1 MFTLKQPSIKPA
13 KELAMARSIHPHFAP
28 RAAKSQ
34 GFDRP
39 LGTARHI
46 PGLIRGRTLAGM
58 LLAAVVAAFLAVAD
72 QLIQT
77 WADGHLL
84 VVWVGLWT
92 VAFTALALLAPPL
105 RKMTS
110 TAVALYARW
119 TEARMQE
126 RSDNALWAFAQQDH
140 RVMRDLQVAG
150 MRSEATH

>member
-1 MFTLKQPSIKPA
+1 
-13 KELAMARSIHPHFAP
+13 MARSIHPHFVP

-39 LGTARHI
+39 LGTARLNS
-46 PGLIRGRTLAGM
+46 GLIRGRTLAGM

-119 TEARMQE
+119 TESRIQE

-140 RVMRDLQVAG
+140 RVMRDLQVAS
-150 MRSEATH
+150 MRSETTC